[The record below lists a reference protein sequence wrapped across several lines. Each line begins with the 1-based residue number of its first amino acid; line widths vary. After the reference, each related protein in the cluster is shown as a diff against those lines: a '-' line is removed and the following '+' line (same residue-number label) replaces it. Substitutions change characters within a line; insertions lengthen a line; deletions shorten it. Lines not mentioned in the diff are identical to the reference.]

1 MTAIPDNNVQV
12 RLAGPEHINI
22 LVDFNLAMALETE
35 KLELDA
41 GVVRSGVDA
50 VLAGKDLGF
59 YVVAEY
65 TGRPVGG
72 LLITYEWS
80 DWRNGYF
87 WWIQSVYVSPTHRKL
102 GVYRAMHR
110 YVTLEARRRGGVC
123 GLRLYVDK
131 DNEVAQQVYAS
142 MRMRQAHY
150 DMFELEFD
158 QSAERQRPESGRE

>member
-1 MTAIPDNNVQV
+1 MTSIPDNNVQV
-12 RLAGPEHINI
+12 RLAGPEHVNI

-35 KLELDA
+35 NLELDA

-50 VLAGKDLGF
+50 VLSGKDLGF
-59 YVVAEY
+59 YIVAEY

-80 DWRNGYF
+80 DWRNANF
-87 WWIQSVYVSPTHRKL
+87 WWIQSVYVSPTYRKL

-110 YVTLEARRRGGVC
+110 YVTLEARRGGAC

-131 DNEVAQQVYAS
+131 DNDAAQQVYAS
-142 MRMRQAHY
+142 MRMREARY
-150 DMFELEFD
+150 DMFEIEFD
-158 QSAERQRPESGRE
+158 LRPENGRE

>member
-1 MTAIPDNNVQV
+1 MTSIPDNNVQV
-12 RLAGPEHINI
+12 RLAGPEHVNI

-50 VLAGKDLGF
+50 VLTRKDMGF

-65 TGRPVGG
+65 TGRTVGG

-80 DWRNGYF
+80 DWRNAFF
-87 WWIQSVYVSPTHRKL
+87 WWIQSVYVVPTYRKL
-102 GVYRAMHR
+102 GVYRSMHR
-110 YVTLEARRRGGVC
+110 YVTLEARRGGAC

-131 DNEVAQQVYAS
+131 ENEVAQQVYAS
-142 MRMRQAHY
+142 MRMREARY
-150 DMFELEFD
+150 NMFEIEFD
-158 QSAERQRPESGRE
+158 LRPESGQE

>member
-1 MTAIPDNNVQV
+1 MTAIPENNVQV
-12 RLAGPEHINI
+12 RLAGPEHVNI

-35 KLELDA
+35 KLELDDSL
-41 GVVRSGVDA
+41 VRAGVDA
-50 VLAGKDLGF
+50 VLTGKDLGF

-65 TGRPVGG
+65 TGRTVGG

-80 DWRNGYF
+80 DWRNAYF
-87 WWIQSVYVSPTHRKL
+87 WWIQSVYVSPIYRKL

-131 DNEVAQQVYAS
+131 DNQVAQQVYAS
-142 MRMRQAHY
+142 MRMHQARY

-158 QSAERQRPESGRE
+158 LRPESGRE